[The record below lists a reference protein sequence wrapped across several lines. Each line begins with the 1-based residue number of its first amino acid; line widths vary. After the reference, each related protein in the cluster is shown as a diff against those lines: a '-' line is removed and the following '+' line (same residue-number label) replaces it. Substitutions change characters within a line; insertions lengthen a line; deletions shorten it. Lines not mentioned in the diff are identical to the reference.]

1 MGHVEALTKYVTHF
15 VDQLAFSGVRQVV
28 ISPGSRSTPLA
39 LTFAEHSEVKHWVH
53 LDERSAAF
61 FALGIARQTKEP
73 VALVCTSGT
82 AAANYYPAVVEAYY
96 SRVPLV
102 VLTADRPH
110 ELRETGAP
118 QAINQLQMYGYYVKF
133 HADLALPEENN
144 FIYARRQAAR
154 AVDQAVSGQP
164 GPVHLNL
171 PFREP
176 LIPDFSLKGAWRGD
190 TLPVPVPAAGK
201 KQLDSQAVS
210 DLLEQLGRSDKG
222 LIVVGPQIDEEL
234 AEAVTDLAARL
245 GVPVFADPLSQL
257 RAGDHD
263 KRHVIE
269 SYGALLKSPWVK
281 ETMKPD
287 YILRFGAMPV
297 SKTYLKWVQ
306 HHKDTVD
313 HVVVDDEPGYREPA
327 GLAVQYI
334 WAEAVELC
342 RQLAAE
348 LPEGNVQTTWLAEWQ
363 QMNTIAKTEMM
374 KDPSAALN
382 EGHAVAY
389 LAEALPDQSTFFIGN
404 SMPIRDVDSFFMSTP
419 KRVTMMANR
428 GANGIDG
435 VISTALGTA
444 AAGQKTTLLLGDISF
459 FHDMNGLWMAKSQGL
474 PLTIVVIN
482 NDGGGIFSYLPQSK
496 DPKHFEELFG
506 TPLGLD
512 LKPAVEMYGGR
523 HMCVQTWEEYRH
535 AVAES
540 ASSQQLTVIEAMVSR
555 DDHVDFHNTRWND
568 VHDAVIRWRENDEQ

>member
-61 FALGIARQTKEP
+61 FALGIAKQTNEP

-118 QAINQLQMYGYYVKF
+118 QAVNQLQMYGDYAKF
-133 HADLALPEENN
+133 HLDLALPEENN
-144 FIYARRQAAR
+144 FMYARRQAAR
-154 AVDQAVSGQP
+154 AAGEAVTGQP
-164 GPVHLNL
+164 GPVHINL

-176 LIPDFSLKGAWRGD
+176 LIPDFSLEGAWRGD
-190 TLPVPVPAAGK
+190 TLPVPVPSAGK
-201 KQLDSQAVS
+201 KQLDSHTLHH
-210 DLLEQLGRSDKG
+210 LLEQLGRSDKG
-222 LIVVGPQIDEEL
+222 LIVVGPQTHEEL
-234 AEAVTDLAARL
+234 AEAVTEFAARL

-269 SYGALLKSPWVK
+269 SYGSLLKSSWVK
-281 ETMKPD
+281 ENMKPD

-306 HHKDTVD
+306 HHEDTVD
-313 HVVVDDEPGYREPA
+313 HYVVDDEPGYREPA

-348 LPEGNVQTTWLAEWQ
+348 LPEGNVQTTWLEEWQ
-363 QMNTIAKTEMM
+363 QMNTMAKTEML
-374 KDPSAALN
+374 KDPGEALN

-444 AAGQKTTLLLGDISF
+444 AAGRKTTLLLGDISF

-482 NDGGGIFSYLPQSK
+482 NDGGGIFSYLPQSR

-523 HMCVQTWEEYRH
+523 HLRVQTWEEYRQ
-535 AVAES
+535 ALAES
-540 ASSQQLTVIEAMVSR
+540 ASSQQLMVIEAMVSR

-568 VHDAVIRWRENDEQ
+568 VHDAVVRWRDDNGQ